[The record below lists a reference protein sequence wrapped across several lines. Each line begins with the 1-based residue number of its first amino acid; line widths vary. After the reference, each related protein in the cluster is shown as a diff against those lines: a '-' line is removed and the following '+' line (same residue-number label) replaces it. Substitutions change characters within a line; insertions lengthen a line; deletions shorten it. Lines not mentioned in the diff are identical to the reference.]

1 MILNGSE
8 ATAMATLSRGPAE
21 PDIEYPSGDG
31 KPVAET
37 PLHRDILLG
46 SVDLLRRHFVNDP
59 SVYVSGNMLMYYVRG
74 DKRRHVSPDVFLT
87 RGIGNKYRDVYLVW
101 EEGKGPD
108 VVIEITSSSTKREDL
123 KRKFELYRDVLRVS
137 EYFLFDP
144 RGDYLKPPQR
154 GFRLVE
160 GQYMP
165 IAEVAGRLPSEVL
178 GLHLE
183 RHQTDLRFHDP
194 ATGQWVPTQSE
205 RYEAA
210 QAAYETAQAALE
222 QSEADRERLRRER
235 DELRRRLNGAG

>member
-1 MILNGSE
+1 
-8 ATAMATLSRGPAE
+8 MATLSRGPAE

-46 SVDLLRRHFVNDP
+46 SVDLLRRHFADDP
-59 SVYVSGNMLMYYVRG
+59 SIYVSGNMLMYYVRG

-108 VVIEITSSSTKREDL
+108 LVIEVTSSSTKREDL
-123 KRKFELYRDVLRVS
+123 KRKFELYRDVLRVA

-160 GQYMP
+160 GQYEP
-165 IAEVAGRLPSEVL
+165 IAEVAGRLPSAGL

-183 RHQTDLRFHDP
+183 RDQTDLRFYDP
-194 ATGQWVPTQSE
+194 ATGQWVPTMAE
-205 RYEAA
+205 RYES
-210 QAAYETAQAALE
+210 TQAALE
-222 QSEADRERLRRER
+222 RSEAEQERLRREL
-235 DELRRRLNGAG
+235 DELRLRLS